1 VACRLRPLNNSERNR
16 AARALPDATP
26 EEVALSRCVKVVEG
40 TGNIIM
46 YPSDVLPGHRLYK
59 DSGFVKGPETW
70 PFDAAFDVD
79 SSQQQVFDR
88 IGKPALD
95 SLLSGFNASVL
106 AYGQTGGWCADRCV
120 RWIEIPAC
128 LWSAQRAGLQPWST
142 SF

>member
-1 VACRLRPLNNSERNR
+1 MACRLRPLNNSERNR

-26 EEVALSRCVKVVEG
+26 EEVTLSRCVKVVEG

-59 DSGFVKGPETW
+59 ESGFVKGPEKW

-106 AYGQTGGWCADRCV
+106 AYGQTGAWV
-120 RWIEIPAC
+120 
-128 LWSAQRAGLQPWST
+128 
-142 SF
+142 